1 MRERK
6 EFKMDSNDF
15 RLLVIADLHHVPGAA
30 GPTQECP
37 LRRVDMAAELL
48 RRAIDDAGH
57 RGSFDAIALM
67 GDLLDNGRRPD
78 SQAGLEQLRDVVRAA
93 APDKPLLLVPGNHD
107 GEADPLYAAF
117 QCRPGLHTIGPYR
130 FMVFADRYAPG
141 DFCTRSEADRRAL
154 LDLAAQEGG
163 PIVVLQHNPMNPS
176 IDDPGYP
183 YMLTNRPEVMADY
196 RQAKVLLSLSG
207 HAHWGQELNFEH
219 GVGYFTC
226 PALCESPYHYAI
238 VTLRGREVSVCTHR
252 LKFDAA
258 PQSWVAAIPGR
269 HLPRGGQGW
278 PPRNSPSA
286 APPMVDVHVHTE
298 FAFCGKNISAP
309 KMIARA
315 REFGLSGLVLTEH
328 VPQLYVQADD
338 FWNGRHVR
346 QIGLWRDPAHWRIEQ
361 FRAAMDPVRDG
372 SYVKIGLE
380 VEVDAAGEL
389 ILRDEDR
396 DWADVLV
403 GAVHFLPEEIQTL
416 SDQRMA
422 EGFMKTTGALLRAGV
437 HVLAHPL
444 RLFGWSKQATP
455 PEVFDPLAKMLAEA
469 GTAAEIN
476 FHLNRQHEEF
486 FRRCIERGVKIAF
499 GSDSHEV
506 HEAGNLGANLDLVQ
520 RIAGRQDVRD
530 LLWQPKFQITS
541 TKSQTNDKPQ

>member
-1 MRERK
+1 
-6 EFKMDSNDF
+6 MDSNDF
-15 RLLVIADLHHVPGAA
+15 RLLVIADLHHAPGA
-30 GPTQECP
+30 GEPSQDCP
-37 LRRVDMAAELL
+37 LRRIDMAAELL
-48 RRAIDDAGH
+48 RRAIDDAEH

-93 APDKPLLLVPGNHD
+93 APGKPLLLVPGNHD
-107 GEADPLYAAF
+107 GEGDPLFSAF
-117 QCRPGLHTIGPYR
+117 QCRPGLHTVGPYR
-130 FMVFADRYAPG
+130 FMVFADRYRPG
-141 DFCTRSEADRRAL
+141 DFCTRSEEDRRL
-154 LDLAAQEGG
+154 LSDLAGQEGG
-163 PIVVLQHNPMNPS
+163 PIVVLQHNPMNPA
-176 IDDPGYP
+176 IEDPGYP

-196 RQAKVLLSLSG
+196 QRAEVLLSLSG
-207 HAHWGQELNFEH
+207 HVHWGQELNFEG

-226 PALCESPYHYAI
+226 PALCESPYYYAI
-238 VTLRGREVSVCTHR
+238 VTLRGREVSIRTHR
-252 LKFDAA
+252 LQFD
-258 PQSWVAAIPGR
+258 
-269 HLPRGGQGW
+269 
-278 PPRNSPSA
+278 A

-315 REFGLSGLVLTEH
+315 HEFGLSGLVLTEH

-361 FRAAMDPVRDG
+361 FRAAMDLVRDG
-372 SYVKIGLE
+372 GYVKIGLE
-380 VEVDAAGEL
+380 VEVDAAGEI

-396 DWADVLV
+396 DWVDVLV
-403 GAVHFLPEEIQTL
+403 GAVHFLPQEIPTL
-416 SDQRMA
+416 SDEQMA
-422 EGFMKTTGALLRAGV
+422 EEFMKSTGALLRAGV

-444 RLFGWSKQATP
+444 RLFGWHKRATP
-455 PEVFDPLAKMLAEA
+455 SELFDPLAKMLAEA

-506 HEAGNLGANLDLVQ
+506 YEAGNLGANLDLVQ
-520 RIAGRQDVRD
+520 RIAGRQDVRE
-530 LLWQPKFQITS
+530 LLYY
-541 TKSQTNDKPQ
+541 PQAR